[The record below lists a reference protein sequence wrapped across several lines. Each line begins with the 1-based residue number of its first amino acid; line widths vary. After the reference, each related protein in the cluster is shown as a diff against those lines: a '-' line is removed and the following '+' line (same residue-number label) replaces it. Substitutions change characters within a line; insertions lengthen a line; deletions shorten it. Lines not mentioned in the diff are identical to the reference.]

1 MRNLLVFPGQGSQFI
16 GMGKAFSDNFTLA
29 KNIFDEVND
38 SLSQSL
44 TKIMWDGDIEELT
57 KTENAQPAIMSVSIA
72 VFRVLENEVG
82 IDFSKIG
89 YCAGHSLGEYSALV
103 ASKALDLAT
112 AAKLLKLRGISMQ
125 KAVPIGQGAMA
136 ALIGSSIEQVEQL
149 AKKINNEKTDLVCDV
164 ANDNAPGQVVISG
177 HVGAIDAAIE
187 LAGIYGSRKAMKLP
201 VSAPF
206 HCSLMQPAAD
216 IMNEALNESNI
227 MDPIVPIITNVTAK
241 PELQAQKITDLLVSQ
256 VTGRVRWRETIE
268 FAKKNGIEKV
278 FEIGAG
284 KVLMGLTKRIDNS
297 LESFSIETPDQI
309 ESFILV

>member
-1 MRNLLVFPGQGSQFI
+1 MRNLLVFPGQGSQYI
-16 GMGKAFSDNFTLA
+16 CMGKTFSENFIA
-29 KNIFDEVND
+29 ARDVFNEVDE

-44 TKIMWDGDIEELT
+44 SKIMWDGDIEELT
-57 KTENAQPAIMSVSIA
+57 KTENAQPAIMSASIA
-72 VFRVLENEVG
+72 IFRVLENEIG

-103 ASKALDLAT
+103 ATKSLELAT

-136 ALIGSSIEQVEQL
+136 ALIGSSIEEVEQL
-149 AKKINNEKTDLVCDV
+149 IKHINDQRADLVCNI

-177 HVGAIDAAIE
+177 HIKAIDAAIE
-187 LAGIYGSRKAMKLP
+187 LSANFGAKKALKLP

-216 IMNEALNESNI
+216 VMNEALGESNI
-227 MDPIVPIITNVTAK
+227 IDPIIPIIANVNAMPETQAK
-241 PELQAQKITDLLVSQ
+241 KITELLVRQ
-256 VTGRVRWRETIE
+256 VTGRVRWVETIKY
-268 FAKKNGIEKV
+268 AKKNGIEKV

-284 KVLMGLTKRIDNS
+284 KVLTGLAKRIDS
-297 LESFSIETPDQI
+297 TMDSHSIEVPDQI
-309 ESFILV
+309 DSFILV

>member
-177 HVGAIDAAIE
+177 HVRAIDAAIE
-187 LAGIYGSRKAMKLP
+187 LAGSYGSRKAVKLP

-241 PELQAQKITDLLVSQ
+241 PELQAQKITDLLVRQ

>member
-82 IDFSKIG
+82 IDFSKVG

-149 AKKINNEKTDLVCDV
+149 ANKINNEKTDLVCDV

-241 PELQAQKITDLLVSQ
+241 PELQAQKITDLLVRQ

>member
-1 MRNLLVFPGQGSQFI
+1 M
-16 GMGKAFSDNFTLA
+16 ACC
-29 KNIFDEVND
+29 
-38 SLSQSL
+38 
-44 TKIMWDGDIEELT
+44 GDI
-57 KTENAQPAIMSVSIA
+57 
-72 VFRVLENEVG
+72 NE
-82 IDFSKIG
+82 KIPFFVKLNK
-89 YCAGHSLGEYSALV
+89 Y
-103 ASKALDLAT
+103 LDMAKYE
-112 AAKLLKLRGISMQ
+112 AKLKRGRTTYKGFHFSWA
-125 KAVPIGQGAMA
+125 KATQ
-136 ALIGSSIEQVEQL
+136 EQL
-149 AKKINNEKTDLVCDV
+149 AFAYEDLGLKQFVNKINNEKTDLVCDV

-177 HVGAIDAAIE
+177 HVRAIDAAIE
-187 LAGIYGSRKAMKLP
+187 LAGSYGSRKAVKLP

-241 PELQAQKITDLLVSQ
+241 PELQAQKITDLLVRQ